1 MITKVFFHDDD
12 DDRSRDNSSRLG
24 LFRCSWRGHLPVPRK
39 ASLTL
44 QCWKWSLSYMTRR
57 RCDDMT
63 IDKTMIVVATN
74 WQFWW
79 YNQLTCIE
87 RSWPG
92 QYLLASL
99 SDKECNTPALH
110 NIGKHWIVG
119 VSQLEPNCG
128 YYRKMLGPI
137 KRKRLWV
144 HGGIASLIKNILEK
158 VVVVDLP
165 QNQ

>member
-1 MITKVFFHDDD
+1 M
-12 DDRSRDNSSRLG
+12 
-24 LFRCSWRGHLPVPRK
+24 
-39 ASLTL
+39 
-44 QCWKWSLSYMTRR
+44 
-57 RCDDMT
+57 MT

-79 YNQLTCIE
+79 YNQLICIG

-92 QYLLASL
+92 QYLLASF

-137 KRKRLWV
+137 KRKRLLSMWV
-144 HGGIASLIKNILEK
+144 HGGIAPLIKNILEK
-158 VVVVDLP
+158 VEWWTCLKISKGRNGKSFRTRDIKRVGSSMWRQLRDLSGTP
-165 QNQ
+165 GGPDRTEPGSDLVGYVMYCWR